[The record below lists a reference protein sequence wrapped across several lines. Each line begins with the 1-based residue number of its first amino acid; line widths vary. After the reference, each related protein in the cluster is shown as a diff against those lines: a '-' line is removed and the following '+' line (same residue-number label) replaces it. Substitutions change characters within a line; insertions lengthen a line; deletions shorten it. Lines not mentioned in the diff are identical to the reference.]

1 MGQLDEQPEN
11 FRASDPQ
18 AAEALLRS
26 MTQDIEN
33 LRQNLLVQL
42 SQDVERLQ
50 REKSH
55 LIEDI
60 DNLQAQR
67 QQQIVQQQ
75 KLLRQIA
82 PALANQ
88 LQELLKQQL
97 NQLAVPSQ
105 VSDKDATLPFGN
117 SVSEATTEEEGVRE
131 GQNPRQTPV
140 GRAAGSESP
149 QNSGASDYNENAYR
163 LIASLDSTLRAT
175 FRTLEQDLS
184 SYQSSLSQQLG
195 QMYSLEQQGEAIL
208 ETLVSRLRKEIQSE
222 SSAIKPTP
230 QAPPPAPTHPP
241 LPSQGGYPEN
251 NHHISIVSYP
261 SEQSMPAVP
270 LRPEP
275 EPPAAIPQPPTQS
288 QQSSKLLLGFLLV
301 LLSLLVLSFQNVFI
315 TLILNKSPVFGLFEQ
330 GGFIS
335 PGLGNSLLI
344 LWLRMLVVVPL
355 MAILATVLYPQ
366 VWRDIQQ
373 FAQSKDWFL
382 FIRVLGSG
390 FFLFLSQVLI
400 YLALGSISPGV
411 AITIFFIYPVL
422 TVLLG
427 WVLFGVRLNLSRSI
441 VIFSVLVGVVLIAL
455 PSTRAGDFSGM
466 GVRAAAGSAIA
477 FAFYVILAQ
486 TCAKKLNPVPLSWIN
501 FVLIL
506 SFSSFSLAGPFPE
519 SWRFDV
525 APSMWPSLLLSS
537 LVLGGTTLMSYLLD
551 NISIRMIS
559 AARASIL
566 GATVPAL
573 TALLAW
579 VIIQSTL
586 QLQQIFG
593 MLLVTLGVTFLSFER
608 LRRPNKTTQPTA
620 RKRN

>member
-42 SQDVERLQ
+42 SQDVERLH
-50 REKSH
+50 REKSQ
-55 LIEDI
+55 LVEDI
-60 DNLQAQR
+60 DKLQAQR

-97 NQLAVPSQ
+97 NQLAAPSQ
-105 VSDKDATLPFGN
+105 VSDQDATLLGN
-117 SVSEATTEEEGVRE
+117 SVSEATSEEQGVRE

-140 GRAAGSESP
+140 GRAAGSGSP
-149 QNSGASDYNENAYR
+149 PDSAASDYNENAYR

-241 LPSQGGYPEN
+241 LPRQGGYPQN
-251 NHHISIVSYP
+251 NHHTSVVSYP
-261 SEQSMPAVP
+261 SEQSMPVVP
-270 LRPEP
+270 LIPEP
-275 EPPAAIPQPPTQS
+275 EPPVAIPQPPTQS

-382 FIRVLGSG
+382 FIRVVGSG

-455 PSTRAGDFSGM
+455 PSSRAGDFSDM
-466 GVRAAAGSAIA
+466 GVRSAAGSAIA

-525 APSMWPSLLLSS
+525 APNMWPSLLLSS
-537 LVLGGTTLMSYLLD
+537 LVLGGTTLVSYLLD

-593 MLLVTLGVTFLSFER
+593 MLLVTLGVTFLSVER
-608 LRRPNKTTQPTA
+608 LRRAANKTTQPTA

>member
-1 MGQLDEQPEN
+1 MEQLDEQPEN

-26 MTQDIEN
+26 MTQDMEN

-50 REKSH
+50 REKSQ
-55 LIEDI
+55 LVEDI
-60 DNLQAQR
+60 DKLQAQR

-97 NQLAVPSQ
+97 NQLAAPSQ
-105 VSDKDATLPFGN
+105 VSDQDATLLGN
-117 SVSEATTEEEGVRE
+117 SVSEATSEEQGVRE

-140 GRAAGSESP
+140 GRAAGSGSP
-149 QNSGASDYNENAYR
+149 PDSAASDYNENAYR

-241 LPSQGGYPEN
+241 LPRQGGYPQN
-251 NHHISIVSYP
+251 NHHTSVVSYP
-261 SEQSMPAVP
+261 SEQSMPVVP
-270 LRPEP
+270 LIPEP
-275 EPPAAIPQPPTQS
+275 EPPVAIPQPPTQS

-301 LLSLLVLSFQNVFI
+301 LLSLLVLSFQNVII

-382 FIRVLGSG
+382 FIRVVGSG

-455 PSTRAGDFSGM
+455 PSSRAGDFSDM
-466 GVRAAAGSAIA
+466 GVRSAAGSAIA

-525 APSMWPSLLLSS
+525 APNMWPSLLLSS
-537 LVLGGTTLMSYLLD
+537 LVLGGTTLVSYLLD

-593 MLLVTLGVTFLSFER
+593 MLLVTLGVTFLSVER
-608 LRRPNKTTQPTA
+608 LRRAANKTTQPTA